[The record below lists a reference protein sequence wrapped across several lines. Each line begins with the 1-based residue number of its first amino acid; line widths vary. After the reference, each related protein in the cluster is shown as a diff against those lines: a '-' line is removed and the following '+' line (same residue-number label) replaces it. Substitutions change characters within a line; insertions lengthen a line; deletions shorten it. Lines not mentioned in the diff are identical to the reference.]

1 MGTAHS
7 KGVTIYYE
15 IFGQGTPLLL
25 IAGWGASGLSWEPA
39 FIEALARNHRLII
52 VDNRG
57 TGRSDKPDNEYY
69 IPLMA
74 EDCTSVLND
83 AGLENVH
90 VLGASMGGLIAQDL
104 ALNNSKRVS
113 SLILCCTS
121 CGWRRRSPP
130 SQRVFADTFL
140 NNLRM
145 IRAQERLK
153 LRFGLLFT
161 KNFLMKEWPRLEE
174 HWGRLA
180 EYPTPVYALRRQWN
194 ALIEYECCRRLSKI
208 LIPTLVMG
216 GDADQLNPVDRLK
229 ELAQGIRGAELH
241 IYTGVGHGFIF
252 EACEDV
258 AARIILFLKEKDGV
272 N

>member
-1 MGTAHS
+1 MGTANS
-7 KGVTIYYE
+7 KGVKIYYE

-25 IAGWGASGLSWEPA
+25 IAGWGVSGLSWEPA
-39 FIEALARNHRLII
+39 FIDALAINHRLII

-57 TGRSDKPDNEYY
+57 TGRSDKPENEYS

-83 AGLENVH
+83 TGLEKVH

-121 CGWRRRSPP
+121 CGWRRRAPP
-130 SQRVFADTFL
+130 SQRLFAATLL

-180 EYPTPVYALRRQWN
+180 EYPTPVYALKGQWN
-194 ALIEYECCRRLSKI
+194 ALINYECCRRLSEI

-216 GDADQLNPVDRLK
+216 GDADLLNPIDRLQ
-229 ELAQGIRGAELH
+229 ELAQRIRGAELQ
-241 IYTGVGHGFIF
+241 IYAGLGHGFIL
-252 EACEDV
+252 EAWEDV
-258 AARIILFLKEKDGV
+258 LSRIILFLKEKDRAI
-272 N
+272 